1 MAAADLTGVP
11 ETALWTLRNRAAEA
25 ERADSKFTDP
35 EGVRLYRSLDVDWD
49 KFGKPSQSHPLRALA
64 FDNVIR
70 DFLRERPAGPVVA
83 LGEGLQ
89 TTYWR
94 LGKPDVAW
102 FSVDVPEMVAA
113 QRKLLPEEPA
123 ITRLAVSALDRT
135 WLEEVPAGP
144 AMITAEGLFMYLPT
158 DEVHRLIADCAA
170 RFPGGRLLYDSI
182 PGWFS
187 KLTVRGKA
195 KLSDRYIAPE
205 MPNSQSVDEAATL
218 PTKIPGVATARDIM
232 LPRGRKLW
240 ASGIMLTVADAP
252 FVRNI
257 RPSVTLLTFA

>member
-135 WLEEVPAGP
+135 
-144 AMITAEGLFMYLPT
+144 
-158 DEVHRLIADCAA
+158 
-170 RFPGGRLLYDSI
+170 
-182 PGWFS
+182 
-187 KLTVRGKA
+187 
-195 KLSDRYIAPE
+195 
-205 MPNSQSVDEAATL
+205 
-218 PTKIPGVATARDIM
+218 
-232 LPRGRKLW
+232 
-240 ASGIMLTVADAP
+240 
-252 FVRNI
+252 
-257 RPSVTLLTFA
+257 